1 MTSPKANR
9 PPQPQGSREAT
20 SPLPFPPSAWVGTTR
35 PRMLLHT
42 CCGVC
47 ASHCVRVLKNDGW
60 EPVLFFSDFN
70 LWPHEEYLRRRV
82 AAQRLATAE
91 AIDFVED
98 PPDHAQWKA
107 EVAAGYEGCT
117 EGGARC
123 ARCFRF
129 SLQRAEAALARLGCS
144 AFTTSLT
151 VSPHKRSALLHAIG
165 REVGGD
171 RFIPYDF
178 KKQGGFQASNRRA
191 AELGLYRQIYCGC
204 EFSVRH
210 REPFTAII
218 LGMGYRG
225 RIYAQWALEHPDD
238 LRVVAIAEPD
248 PTLRAAWAERLA
260 LPSGHAFADWP
271 DALMVSAECAIV
283 ALPDR
288 LHFHAAQ
295 VSLAH
300 GLHTLLEKPVGA
312 TWEECVALDATVREC
327 GRMVQVAHILR
338 FTPYYAKIADLI
350 RGGAL
355 GELVSIRH
363 LEPVGY
369 GKAAQAF
376 CRGPFGNTQRSS
388 PMILQK
394 CSHDFDLFSW
404 WVGRRCLSAQSFGG
418 LRHFRPECAP
428 PGAATRCVDCP
439 KAVERTCPHSAIRLL
454 LDRADLRY
462 ALPDT
467 SPAGIETALQGPLGR
482 CVYACDN
489 DAVDHQVVNL
499 LFEGGVTVSHAME
512 SHTWARD
519 RQTHIF
525 LTDGEIV
532 GDARTLRIHRFS
544 DRATW
549 LWDAALEGGS
559 PTHES
564 SYILGNDGL
573 LEDWLTAL
581 RTLPP
586 ARYAERFHAS
596 LQSHAIAFAAEASRL
611 AGGHPIPIA
620 AL

>member
-1 MTSPKANR
+1 M
-9 PPQPQGSREAT
+9 
-20 SPLPFPPSAWVGTTR
+20 SAKG
-35 PRMLLHT
+35 RMLLHT

-47 ASHCVRVLKNDGW
+47 ASHCVRVLRADGW

-70 LWPHEEYLRRRV
+70 LWPHAEYLRRRD
-82 AAQRLATAE
+82 AARRLADAE
-91 AIDFVED
+91 GIAFVED
-98 PPDHAQWKA
+98 PPDHAQWRA
-107 EVAAGYEGCT
+107 EVASGYEGCA

-129 SLQRAEAALARLGCS
+129 SLRRAEAALGRLGCA

-165 REVGGD
+165 KEVGGD
-171 RFIPYDF
+171 RFVPYDF
-178 KKQGGFQASNRRA
+178 KKKDGFLASNRRA

-204 EFSVRH
+204 EWSVRH
-210 REPFTAII
+210 REPFAAVI

-225 RIYAQWALEHPDD
+225 RVYAKWALGHPGD
-238 LRVVAIAEPD
+238 LRIVAFAEPD
-248 PTLRAAWAERLA
+248 PTLRAEWAARLGLPATRVFPDWTEA
-260 LPSGHAFADWP
+260 LEAA
-271 DALMVSAECAIV
+271 AECVLI

-288 LHFHAAQ
+288 LHFPAAQ
-295 VSLAH
+295 AALTR
-300 GLHTLLEKPVGA
+300 GLHVLLEKPVGA
-312 TWEECVALDATVREC
+312 TWEECVALDAAVRER

-350 RGGAL
+350 HGGSL
-355 GELVSIRH
+355 GEVVSIRH

-376 CRGPFGNTQRSS
+376 CRGPFGDTRQGT

-404 WVGRRCLSAQSFGG
+404 WVGRRCLTAQSFGG

-428 PGAATRCVDCP
+428 PGAARRCLDCP
-439 KAVERTCPHSAIRLL
+439 AAIERACPHSAIRLL
-454 LDRADLRY
+454 RERVDLRY
-462 ALPDT
+462 TLPDP
-467 SPAGIETALQGPLGR
+467 SPAGIEAALRGPLGR
-482 CVYACDN
+482 CVHACDN
-489 DAVDHQVVNL
+489 DAVDHQIVNL

-519 RQTHIF
+519 RQTHVF
-525 LTDGEIV
+525 LTDGEIL
-532 GDARTLRIHRFS
+532 GDARTLRIRRFS
-544 DRATW
+544 DRSAW

-564 SYILGNDGL
+564 SYVVGNDGL
-573 LEDWLTAL
+573 LSDWVTAL

-586 ARYAERFHAS
+586 ARYADRFHAS
-596 LQSHAIAFAAEASRL
+596 IQAHAMAFAAEASRCS
-611 AGGHPIPIA
+611 GGHPIPIA